1 MNRYQSPIIMSEEEK
16 QDYRWEQY
24 NSYIRTNRT
33 TPKERKALR
42 KWVASGHSVY
52 ENPGS
57 RYICD
62 QYPPQDYL
70 EVYRQD
76 REIKAALAGKSAAE
90 AELYL
95 KEYMGYET
103 ECPRE
108 NVSGQKKSARE
119 HIHDLEHE
127 LFFLWEYLCSE
138 GLWNEA
144 KEYLEEHEADA
155 IPFGYND

>member
-1 MNRYQSPIIMSEEEK
+1 MNRYQSPVIMNEEEK

-24 NSYIRTNRT
+24 NSYIRTYRT
-33 TPKERKALR
+33 TPKERKLLR
-42 KWVASGHSVY
+42 RWVASGHSVY

-62 QYPPQDYL
+62 QYPPLDYL
-70 EVYRQD
+70 DVYRQD
-76 REIKAALAGKSAAE
+76 QEIKAALEGKSPAE

-103 ECPRE
+103 VLPEETTYR
-108 NVSGQKKSARE
+108 QKKSARE

-144 KEYLEEHEADA
+144 KEYLEEHEQDE
-155 IPFGYND
+155 IPFGYEE